1 MKRVTKAAAK
11 AAADEVGK
19 ALDQIVREAKDEL
32 DERKEAVKA
41 TEQYGWWK
49 SLTSEQRFLAGGA
62 IAVVVFIAA
71 MAGVKAI
78 LS

>member
-19 ALDQIVREAKDEL
+19 ALDQIVREAQDEVE
-32 DERKEAVKA
+32 ERKEQVKA
-41 TEQYGWWK
+41 SEPYSRWK
-49 SLTSEQRFLAGGA
+49 SLTSEQRFLIGGA
-62 IAVVVFIAA
+62 IAVVVFIVA
-71 MAGVKAI
+71 MAGAKAI